1 MKAYVELMRPAQ
13 WIKNFAVLA
22 GPAFAMRA
30 GPSEIKNSGI
40 IFAAFCLISS
50 SSYVIND
57 IFDREADALHPVKKH
72 RPLARGAI
80 GSGSAAVWA
89 IVLFL
94 AGVTMTLLLS
104 AATTVTVVA
113 YFVLIFAYSVALKR
127 RTILD
132 VVLIAIGF
140 VLRAMAGAEA
150 IEVVVSPWLVVCT
163 FTLCMFMGFG
173 KRRCEVGQFASLTE
187 AGEHRIALLRY
198 SPELLS
204 QLISISAGI
213 TILTFLLYTMDG
225 DIKTT
230 FNKQHLVY
238 TLPLVVYGIF
248 RYAML
253 VQSGDMHGPME
264 IVLRDRPFQATV
276 ALWALSALFIMTEQH
291 WVPAVGLEELFG
303 LTNPMSN
310 PNMNSQ

>member
-1 MKAYVELMRPAQ
+1 MRPAQ
-13 WIKNFAVLA
+13 WIKNLAVLA
-22 GPAFAMRA
+22 GPAFAMRLDRDA
-30 GPSEIKNSGI
+30 VVKTGI

-50 SSYVIND
+50 SSYIFND
-57 IFDREADALHPVKKH
+57 IFDREADALHPKKKN

-80 GSGSAAVWA
+80 GPNAAAVWSV
-89 IVLFL
+89 ILL
-94 AGVTMTLLLS
+94 TAGVALTLLLPIS
-104 AATTVTVVA
+104 TTITVIA
-113 YFVLIFAYSVALKR
+113 YFVMILAYSMALKR

-150 IEVVVSPWLVVCT
+150 ISEFVSPWLVVCT

-173 KRRCEVGQFASLTE
+173 KRRCEVAQFATLTE

-213 TILTFLLYTMDG
+213 TIVTFLLYTMDA
-225 DIKTT
+225 DIQTT
-230 FNKQHLVY
+230 YNKRHLVY
-238 TLPLVVYGIF
+238 TIPLVVYGIF

-253 VQSGDMHGPME
+253 VQSGDVHGPMD
-264 IVLRDRPFQATV
+264 IVLGDRPFQATV
-276 ALWALSALFIMTEQH
+276 ALWGFVALTIMTERY
-291 WVPAVGLEELFG
+291 WVPAVGLDEMFNINAATG
-303 LTNPMSN
+303 TG
-310 PNMNSQ
+310 